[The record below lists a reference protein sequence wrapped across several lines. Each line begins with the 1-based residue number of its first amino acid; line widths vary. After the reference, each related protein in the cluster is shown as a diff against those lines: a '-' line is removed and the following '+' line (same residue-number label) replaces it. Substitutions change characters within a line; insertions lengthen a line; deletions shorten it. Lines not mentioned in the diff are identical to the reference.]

1 MADRTK
7 IEWTDATI
15 NPIRARRRM
24 PDGTIRL
31 GWHCEHVSEACRHCY
46 AEAINRDRFGTGL
59 DYKPRHI
66 AAKGGE
72 VEIVLVMAPLF
83 EMLRWRRPRRVFVC
97 SMTDLFADFV
107 PDRKID
113 HVFAAAALA
122 PRHTL
127 QVLTKRPDRMRRYM
141 SDPDTIRRV
150 YDIAS
155 DIALSEQLDVTL
167 IADPPRES
175 FAPPAPRCRGR
186 WPLPNVWLGVTAE
199 RQTEADARIPV
210 LLDTPAAKRFVSV
223 EPMLGAV
230 DLRRWA
236 SLSYECGA
244 SCGLRLPGPP
254 KIERCVECGEDCGP
268 ETEPIVSEGCPRCGG
283 ELEFV
288 CPDCGHYMVF
298 QHPDTRYLDWVIC
311 GGESGPGARPM
322 HPDWARSLRDQCKDA
337 GVPFFFKQWGEWA
350 PGERCPFPTRTEQ
363 TALWF
368 NDQWAFDTLT
378 VKQSEKMHRDDEPD
392 LYRCG
397 KARAG
402 DLLDGAQHHE
412 FPETSHG

>member
-72 VEIVLVMAPLF
+72 VEIVLTMKPLLD
-83 EMLRWRRPRRVFVC
+83 MLRWRKPRRVFVC
-97 SMTDLFADFV
+97 SMTDLFGRFV
-107 PDRKID
+107 PNRMID
-113 HVFAAAALA
+113 HVLAVAALS
-122 PRHTL
+122 PHHTI
-127 QVLTKRPDRMRRYM
+127 QILTKRPDRMHNYM
-141 SDPDTIRRV
+141 SDPETIRRV
-150 YDIAS
+150 YEIVC
-155 DIALSEQLDVTL
+155 DIALSERLNIVL
-167 IADPPRES
+167 IADPAHEP
-175 FAPPAPRCRGR
+175 FAPVCPRIRLGR

-199 RQTEADARIPV
+199 RQAEADARIPV

-230 DLRRWA
+230 DLLRIAMPEIEYETGIHYQDVLRAGSW
-236 SLSYECGA
+236 SYRPFFRP
-244 SCGLRLPGPP
+244 SQPG
-254 KIERCVECGEDCGP
+254 
-268 ETEPIVSEGCPRCGG
+268 EPQTFFTNHS
-283 ELEFV
+283 
-288 CPDCGHYMVF
+288 
-298 QHPDTRYLDWVIC
+298 DTKHLDWVIC
-311 GGESGPGARPM
+311 GGESGPNARPM
-322 HPDWARSLRDQCKDA
+322 HPDWVRSLRDQCKSA

-363 TALWF
+363 TAHWF
-368 NDQWAFDTLT
+368 SDRWSFDTLT
-378 VKQSEKMHRDDEPD
+378 VKQSEGMHRDDEPD